1 MMPLQRELRGA
12 HRNIAVLLALVWLAG
27 GASGVLIG
35 VVQQRFGLL
44 IVGVLAIGY
53 GLLWSQAVRR
63 GRLLTWTSLGALRR
77 RR

>member
-1 MMPLQRELRGA
+1 MPLQRELRGA
-12 HRNIAVLLALVWLAG
+12 HRNNAVLLALVWLAG

-44 IVGVLAIGY
+44 IVGGLAIGY